1 MGSEAMSALKTEG
14 WRVAFLV
21 LAIALGLSLTWTIPS
36 DIGQSPLWQ
45 LLYWY
50 AVLLVA
56 TSAFSSQGH
65 TFFMGSSSMAIFRR
79 LAARGRG
86 RRPRAPPR
94 RAHRTSSQ
102 VLMPSAFIT
111 WIFAVDPQ
119 LCRARGHC
127 SPLGGFAYAAW
138 YVSFWSAAFVGY
150 MLRTRHGYGSLVV
163 AVDTCYGPVAAFGFG
178 LALLV
183 RLFNEVW
190 SNTTVVASFYG
201 ASYSE
206 AWWVAVALSSGV
218 PLSYVL
224 LGGMRS
230 SLLSDVVQAVLAV
243 SFLFVALGV
252 LTSKYNEAGFEGG
265 LFGYVPTG
273 GNVTNSTGHVIDFK
287 EGGWQEGG
295 WTLLTAGLI
304 QGAWSYPFM
313 DPVLTDRTFLSTPR
327 TMLMSFLVGGGVA
340 FTFIVL
346 FGGIGIYGCSI
357 ADPPASGNGAPVGVA
372 NALGGATE
380 FFITLVMMS
389 SSLST
394 LDSTFTAAGK
404 AVALEFGGWLRL
416 PGDKRTHRAPLRPSD
431 AEHVTWYHVQLARV
445 GMVTVAVLGTL
456 YLMVGA
462 EPLSATTA
470 SGTTVMGLGPPIFLM
485 LVWRYSDNA
494 DDAKGWRRSPLAFL
508 LPFVCGA
515 FFGIATNT
523 PFKLKLFPSVGSGK
537 YAGLLGTNIYGQLV
551 CLGAC
556 ALGLVIDQ
564 FVTPNIIPALAGQRV
579 VAQPTVEHPKTGALV
594 PRGGGGTG
602 DVKIEMGATA

>member
-1 MGSEAMSALKTEG
+1 
-14 WRVAFLV
+14 
-21 LAIALGLSLTWTIPS
+21 
-36 DIGQSPLWQ
+36 
-45 LLYWY
+45 
-50 AVLLVA
+50 
-56 TSAFSSQGH
+56 
-65 TFFMGSSSMAIFRR
+65 
-79 LAARGRG
+79 
-86 RRPRAPPR
+86 
-94 RAHRTSSQ
+94 
-102 VLMPSAFIT
+102 MPSAFIT
-111 WIFAVDPQ
+111 WIFAKSIHNSAV
-119 LCRARGHC
+119 LAGMYG
-127 SPLGGFAYAAW
+127 PLGGFAYAAW

-230 SLLSDVVQAVLAV
+230 SLLDVAARVLAV

-313 DPVLTDRTFLSTPR
+313 DPVLDRTFLSTPR

-416 PGDKRTHRAPLRPSD
+416 SGDKRTHRAIASERCRARDVVS
-431 AEHVTWYHVQLARV
+431 AVVRV
-445 GMVTVAVLGTL
+445 GMVTVAVLGDAL
-456 YLMVGA
+456 PDSRCR
-462 EPLSATTA
+462 PLGNDGFRDHSHGPWTA
-470 SGTTVMGLGPPIFLM
+470 HLPHA
-485 LVWRYSDNA
+485 R
-494 DDAKGWRRSPLAFL
+494 LAL
-508 LPFVCGA
+508 L
-515 FFGIATNT
+515 
-523 PFKLKLFPSVGSGK
+523 
-537 YAGLLGTNIYGQLV
+537 
-551 CLGAC
+551 
-556 ALGLVIDQ
+556 
-564 FVTPNIIPALAGQRV
+564 
-579 VAQPTVEHPKTGALV
+579 
-594 PRGGGGTG
+594 
-602 DVKIEMGATA
+602 